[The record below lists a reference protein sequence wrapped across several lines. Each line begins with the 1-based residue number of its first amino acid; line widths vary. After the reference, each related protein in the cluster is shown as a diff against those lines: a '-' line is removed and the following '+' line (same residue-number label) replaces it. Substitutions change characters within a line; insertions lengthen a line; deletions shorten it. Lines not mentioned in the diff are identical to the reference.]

1 MEEMIQRLKKF
12 CRKYYTAIYYP
23 LPGHDQWVDKILKIM
38 HWSHAE
44 NYLDFNLLSMYL
56 IRQW

>member
-12 CRKYYTAIYYP
+12 YRKYYTDIYYP
-23 LPGHDQWVDKILKIM
+23 LPGHYQWVDKILKIM

-44 NYLDFNLLSMYL
+44 NYLDFNLLL
-56 IRQW
+56 RQ